1 MKNKKLITDIEDS
14 IKTKRSLLLIED
26 KIIDAIKI
34 IYKKLSQGGKILL
47 CGNGGSA
54 ADAQHLATELT
65 CKFKINRNPL
75 PGIALT
81 TDTSALTAIGNDYGY
96 EYTFS
101 RQLKWLGNS
110 GDVLVAISTSG
121 ESKNVIKAAEVAKEM
136 NIYTIAFTGEDIS
149 SLSEI
154 VDLSIN
160 VPSQETNH
168 IQEMH
173 IAIGQLICGAIE
185 DKFFKKPCFL
195 KKSLESEPIEFS
207 SLSNKVLIFLP
218 EINTFIFD
226 K

>member
-1 MKNKKLITDIEDS
+1 MPAIS
-14 IKTKRSLLLIED
+14 ISD
-26 KIIDAIKI
+26 PAF
-34 IYKKLSQGGKILL
+34 
-47 CGNGGSA
+47 
-54 ADAQHLATELT
+54 LT
-65 CKFKINRNPL
+65 C
-75 PGIALT
+75 A
-81 TDTSALTAIGNDYGY
+81 GNDYGY

-101 RQLKWLGNS
+101 RQLKGLGNS

-185 DKFFKKPCFL
+185 DKFFKK
-195 KKSLESEPIEFS
+195 
-207 SLSNKVLIFLP
+207 N
-218 EINTFIFD
+218 
-226 K
+226 

>member
-1 MKNKKLITDIEDS
+1 MKDNIKNYFERVSNNFIELCNQSEKISNAIDIIYESLNNKNK
-14 IKTKRSLLLIED
+14 
-26 KIIDAIKI
+26 IIF
-34 IYKKLSQGGKILL
+34 

-54 ADAQHLATELT
+54 SDSQHLAAELMGRY
-65 CKFKINRNPL
+65 KLDRDPL
-75 PGIALT
+75 PAISLSV
-81 TDTSALTAIGNDYGY
+81 DTSALTAIGNDYGY

-101 RQLKWLGNS
+101 RQLKGVGNS

-185 DKFFKKPCFL
+185 DKFFKK
-195 KKSLESEPIEFS
+195 
-207 SLSNKVLIFLP
+207 
-218 EINTFIFD
+218 INFIL
-226 K
+226 